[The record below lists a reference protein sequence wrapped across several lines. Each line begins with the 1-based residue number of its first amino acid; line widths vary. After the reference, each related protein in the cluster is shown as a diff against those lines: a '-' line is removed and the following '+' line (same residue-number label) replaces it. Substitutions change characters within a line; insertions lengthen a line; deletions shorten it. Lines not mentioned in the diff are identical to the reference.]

1 MPKLNHARCHGFLKD
16 EHQGT
21 NSHQLYPVLQGELNC
36 FLTGG
41 QHRGS
46 PVYFSGIDEVVV
58 N

>member
-36 FLTGG
+36 FLTGV
-41 QHRGS
+41 S
-46 PVYFSGIDEVVV
+46 IEVAQCIFRELMKLL
-58 N
+58 